1 MKLLSIGFW
10 AAVFASFF
18 SRPAFCASEKK
29 NLVIVADEWCPF
41 NCARESL
48 DQGFMIDM
56 AREILAA
63 ESYTVEYRT
72 QAWTNALDNA
82 AKGKVDAIVGA
93 SRDEAAGLVIV
104 EEPLGE
110 NKNCFYTAID
120 DPFVYRGVA
129 SLANRRLAVAAG
141 YLYGQ
146 PLDSYIDKQRANYNL
161 LQLATGDHPLLQN
174 IRKLKARRVD
184 TVIENSHVMDYSLR
198 KYRISGIRLAG
209 CDAATPLF
217 MALSRNREDTGKLAS
232 VLAKGIRK
240 MRRDGKMRE
249 LLARYGL
256 NDWK

>member
-1 MKLLSIGFW
+1 MLRIGFW
-10 AAVFASFF
+10 AAVSASFF

-41 NCARESL
+41 NCAMESL

-63 ESYTVEYRT
+63 ESYNVVYRT

-93 SRDEAAGLVIV
+93 SRDEAAGLIIV

-110 NKNCFYTAID
+110 NKNCFYTAVD
-120 DPFVYRGVA
+120 DPFVYRGEMN
-129 SLANRRLAVAAG
+129 LATRRLAVAAG

-146 PLDSYIDKQRANYNL
+146 PLDEYIDKHRSNYNL

-198 KYRISGIRLAG
+198 KYRISDVRLAG

-217 MALSRNREDTGKLAS
+217 MAISPSRDDAGKLAS
-232 VLAKGIRK
+232 VLAKGIRR
-240 MRRDGKMRE
+240 MRQVGKMRE

-256 NDWK
+256 SDWK